1 MGSQQRGGIKKRG
14 DKGKA
19 RFSRNMGSRVHRK
32 ELTWK
37 KRKEISSSAIR
48 RKEVKIIV

>member
-1 MGSQQRGGIKKRG
+1 MGSQQRRGIKKRG